1 MASLTYMK
9 IDQFIGKVVK
19 DADMGNSHVIIISN
33 NIIVSVTKK
42 GPGNMDVVE
51 SKYKNIHF
59 AENLYP
65 EPRVQTYA
73 DRFSEREMFRE
84 AYIEQI
90 TRDDNFGDVCAI
102 VDLVADK
109 GKDVI
114 LVTGPFEYSMG
125 FLEILSIFIKEEFG
139 LESGSY
145 DQIERGD
152 ISPREIDTENQDVE
166 TIKKNLNSFVVEAMK
181 LETKEDLYN
190 RFCDDLETKYK
201 EILMRKS
208 IEQLHYIAD
217 DRGYKINK
225 RLEKKEYVDELFD
238 RMFPRNSLGY

>member
-19 DADMGNSHVIIISN
+19 DKDMGNAHLVVLSSSIIGS
-33 NIIVSVTKK
+33 IVKK
-42 GPGNMDVVE
+42 SQGGGEVVE

-65 EPRVQTYA
+65 EPRVQNYA
-73 DRFSEREMFRE
+73 DRYSEREMFRD
-84 AYIEQI
+84 AYIDQI
-90 TRDDNFGDVCAI
+90 TRDDNFGDVCSI
-102 VDLVADK
+102 VDLVVNKD
-109 GKDVI
+109 KDVI
-114 LVTGPFEYSMG
+114 LITGPFEYTMG

-139 LESGSY
+139 LESASY
-145 DQIERGD
+145 DELERGD
-152 ISPREIDTENQDVE
+152 TSLRVIDTANQDLDK
-166 TIKKNLNSFVVEAMK
+166 IKESLNSYIVEAMQ
-181 LETKEDLYN
+181 LESKDDLYN
-190 RFCDDLETKYK
+190 RFCDDLEAKYK

-217 DRGYKINK
+217 DKGYKINT

-238 RMFPRNSLGY
+238 RMFPRNSLS

>member
-19 DADMGNSHVIIISN
+19 DKNMDSAHVVVLSSS
-33 NIIVSVTKK
+33 IVGSVQKK
-42 GPGNMDVVE
+42 GPGNTDVIE

-65 EPRVQTYA
+65 EPRVQNYA
-73 DRFSEREMFRE
+73 DRYSEREMFRE

-102 VDLVADK
+102 VDLVVEK

-125 FLEILSIFIKEEFG
+125 FLEILSIFIKDEFG
-139 LESGSY
+139 LESASF
-145 DQIERGD
+145 DQLERGD
-152 ISPREIDTENQDVE
+152 MSPREIDTANQDMDK
-166 TIKKNLNSFVVEAMK
+166 IKENLNSFVVEA
-181 LETKEDLYN
+181 LQLQTKEDMYN

-201 EILMRKS
+201 EILMRKT

-217 DRGYKINK
+217 DKGYKINP

-238 RMFPRNSLGY
+238 RMFPRNSLG